1 MEASERLFA
10 KGLSIN
16 LDGVLQF
23 IKAVVE
29 FNVQSLEFGY
39 EEPLPSPQ
47 PVKLYMKKSSKKASP
62 SSYTPLKC
70 RSQNF

>member
-1 MEASERLFA
+1 LEASERLFA

-39 EEPLPSPQ
+39 DEPLQSAQ
-47 PVKLYMKKSSKKASP
+47 PVKLYMKTSSKKASP
-62 SSYTPLKC
+62 LSYTPHKC
-70 RSQNF
+70 RS